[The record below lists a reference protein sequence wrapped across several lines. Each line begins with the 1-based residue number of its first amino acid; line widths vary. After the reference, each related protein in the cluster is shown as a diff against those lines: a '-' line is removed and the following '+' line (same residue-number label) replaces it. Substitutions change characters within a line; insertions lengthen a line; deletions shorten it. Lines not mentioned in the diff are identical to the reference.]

1 MLALHARALHCASAM
16 PYAERTTLTT
26 NTEAHVGKATDRT
39 GMKLVDLTKDE
50 WDQRSEALGAA
61 EQERIDL
68 IETKRSHNRL
78 WNEQL
83 IQLRDRIGQLT
94 EEVNTKQAWVQAQT
108 DMFAENDSGDDGEGE
123 GEPEAEAEAS
133 GEEEETPRRRRR
145 RRSGAAAEA
154 VA

>member
-1 MLALHARALHCASAM
+1 M
-16 PYAERTTLTT
+16 
-26 NTEAHVGKATDRT
+26 GKATDRT